1 MPAAARTPTLV
12 HKQIAYL
19 FRASHGNDAVDLAI
33 AEGYVRVIDEQ
44 GMRGQTH
51 ECNSNKN

>member
-12 HKQIAYL
+12 HKQIADL

-33 AEGYVRVIDEQ
+33 AEGYVTVIDEQ